1 MEEEKFFRSLIIM
14 NAMLIDLM
22 LIFFERSCS
31 KVSSSSN
38 KLLQYDCILYLY
50 TYINIFQMNSFH
62 RFFFCLFLKPISPI
76 SPLPIFLSLSLFLS
90 IS

>member
-1 MEEEKFFRSLIIM
+1 MEEEKFRSLIIM

-22 LIFFERSCS
+22 LIFIERSCS

-62 RFFFCLFLKPISPI
+62 RFFFLFVFKAYLPYLPSPYI
-76 SPLPIFLSLSLFLS
+76 SLSLFLS